1 MAEYFGTFDGIQ
13 RDELS
18 GGTDGSF
25 QTIWNINVGASAA
38 IKRGMLLASDTP
50 TGEFK
55 LVSDASDASKVLVI
69 ARDNFTADADGHTV
83 TQAYASGKFNRERI
97 ILGGTSALTLEPFE
111 DQLRKSNIHVTSIQ
125 DKFGKVKY

>member
-1 MAEYFGTFDGIQ
+1 MAEYFGTFDGIT

-55 LVSDASDASKVLVI
+55 LVSQVSDASKVLVV
-69 ARDNFTADADGHTV
+69 ARDDFTADANHTV

-97 ILGGTSALTLEPFE
+97 ILGGTSALALEPFE
-111 DQLRKSNIHVTSIQ
+111 DQLRKSNIHVTSIK
-125 DKFGKVKY
+125 DIFGKVK

>member
-1 MAEYFGTFDGIQ
+1 MAEYFATFDGIQ

-25 QTIWNINVGASAA
+25 QTIWNVNVGASAA
-38 IKRGMLLASDTP
+38 IERGMLLAADKP

-55 LVSDASDASKVLVI
+55 LVSDASDAAKVLVV
-69 ARDNFTADADGHTV
+69 ARDNFTADETHTV

-97 ILGGTSALTLEPFE
+97 ILGGTSALTIEPFE
-111 DQLRKSNIHVTSIQ
+111 DQLRKSNIHLTSIK
-125 DKFGKVKY
+125 DIFGKVN

>member
-1 MAEYFGTFDGIQ
+1 MAEYFGTFDGIT

-25 QTIWNINVGASAA
+25 QTIWNVNVGASAA
-38 IKRGMLLASDTP
+38 IERGMLLAADTP

-55 LVSDASDASKVLVI
+55 LVSSADDAAKVLVI
-69 ARDNFTADADGHTV
+69 ARDDFTADANHTV

-97 ILGGTSALTLEPFE
+97 ILGGTSALTIEPFE
-111 DQLRKSNIHVTSIQ
+111 DQLRKSNIHVTSIK
-125 DKFGKVKY
+125 DIFGKVK

>member
-1 MAEYFGTFDGIQ
+1 MAEDFATFDGIQ

-25 QTIWNINVGASAA
+25 QTIWNVNVGASAA
-38 IKRGMLLASDTP
+38 IERGMLLAADKP

-55 LVSDASDASKVLVI
+55 LVSDASDASKVLVV
-69 ARDNFTADADGHTV
+69 ARDNFTADETHTV

-97 ILGGTSALTLEPFE
+97 ILGGTSALTIEPFE
-111 DQLRKSNIHVTSIQ
+111 DQLRKSNIHLTSIK
-125 DKFGKVKY
+125 DIFGKVN

>member
-1 MAEYFGTFDGIQ
+1 MAEYFGTFDGIT

-25 QTIWNINVGASAA
+25 QTIWNVNVGASAA

-55 LVSDASDASKVLVI
+55 LVSQVSDAAKVLVI
-69 ARDNFTADADGHTV
+69 ARDDFTADDYHKV

-97 ILGGTSALTLEPFE
+97 ILGGTSALTIEPFE
-111 DQLRKSNIHVTSIQ
+111 DQLRKSNIHVTSIK
-125 DKFGKVKY
+125 DIFGKVK

>member
-1 MAEYFGTFDGIQ
+1 MAEYFGTFDGIT

-25 QTIWNINVGASAA
+25 QTIWNVNVGASAA

-55 LVSDASDASKVLVI
+55 LVSQVSDAAKVLVI
-69 ARDNFTADADGHTV
+69 ARDDFTADDYHKV

-97 ILGGTSALTLEPFE
+97 ILGGTSALTIEPFE
-111 DQLRKSNIHVTSIQ
+111 DQLRKSNIHVTSLK
-125 DKFGKVKY
+125 DMFGHVK